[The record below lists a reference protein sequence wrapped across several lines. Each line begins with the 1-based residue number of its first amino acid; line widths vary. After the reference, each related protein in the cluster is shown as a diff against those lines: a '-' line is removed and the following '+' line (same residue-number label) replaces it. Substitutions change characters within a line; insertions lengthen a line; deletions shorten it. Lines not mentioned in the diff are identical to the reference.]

1 MKLSYI
7 KVGNYL
13 LPNVVVNEQKG
24 VINKYGYLRLHYLKE
39 YKKGLYTTLLMQDN
53 LTNHLVS
60 VSNEAEN
67 KVNFLIESYKRKYKL
82 TKKKKEN
89 NQLEWVQL
97 MNNYKNMAEEIVLN
111 ELIYN

>member
-1 MKLSYI
+1 
-7 KVGNYL
+7 
-13 LPNVVVNEQKG
+13 
-24 VINKYGYLRLHYLKE
+24 
-39 YKKGLYTTLLMQDN
+39 MQDK
-53 LTNHLVS
+53 LTSHLVS

-67 KVNFLIESYKRKYKL
+67 KVNFLIKSYKGKYKL
-82 TKKKKEN
+82 TEKKKET